1 MMPGPEQADVAADDP
16 VTGKAETGTPAE
28 DAQPR
33 WLAAVR
39 TFLAQLLLA
48 PVHLWRST
56 AMLRTPRCRFHP
68 TCSTYA
74 LEAVGAHGPLRGSV
88 LAARRVGRCHPWN
101 PGGIDRVPDPGD
113 RDAWRRRHVPGG
125 QRTSN

>member
-1 MMPGPEQADVAADDP
+1 MTAGPDHSEVVADGAPAD
-16 VTGKAETGTPAE
+16 TGTPATAA
-28 DAQPR
+28 AQPR
-33 WLAAVR
+33 WWAVVR

-56 AMLRTPRCRFHP
+56 AMLRAPRCRFHP

-74 LEAVGAHGPLRGSV
+74 LEAVGAHGALRGTV

-101 PGGIDRVPDPGD
+101 LGGIDPVPDVED